1 MVNTLKSLLIP
12 FSLYK
17 QLTKPKQTFLLL
29 YTGIFAYLIS
39 AWGYNFNIFDLFWL
53 IVGQFLAISGA
64 TMINMYWDRDID
76 AQMERTK
83 QRPLPMKQVIPFTV
97 LIYGV
102 LSVVVGILITGLFL
116 NFLTMVIGILG
127 AFFDIVV
134 YTILL
139 KRRSRWSIVLGGIAG
154 GLPAV
159 GGRAAAL
166 GTLDLISLLLLFFV
180 LCWIPVHNLSLAL
193 IPKTLKGYKD
203 AQIPVLSLESGLS
216 QTMRIIAFSAIL
228 TAIVI
233 IMSALLLAIHP
244 IILLIMIIFSLYLIY
259 LSIGNLWRPSDTKT
273 FKIFKFA
280 SMYMGLAFLFLF
292 IGVVINNAL

>member
-1 MVNTLKSLLIP
+1 MVANKLKSFLIP
-12 FSLYK
+12 FSLYRN
-17 QLTKPKQTFLLL
+17 LTKPKQTFLLL

-39 AWGYNFNIFDLFWL
+39 AWGYNFDIFDLFWL

-83 QRPLPMKQVIPFTV
+83 QRPLPMKQVPPLTV
-97 LIYGV
+97 LIYGI
-102 LSVVVGILITGLFL
+102 LSVIVGILIIGLFL

-127 AFFDIVV
+127 TFFNVIV
-134 YTILL
+134 YTIFL
-139 KRRSRWSIVLGGIAG
+139 KRRSRWSIILGGIAG

-159 GGRAAAL
+159 GGRVAAL
-166 GTLDLISLLLLFFV
+166 GTLDLISGLLLIFV

-203 AQIPVLSLESGLS
+203 AQIPVLSVDSSLS

-233 IMSALLLAIHP
+233 IMIALLLAIHP
-244 IILLIMIIFSLYLIY
+244 IILLIMMVFSLYLIY
-259 LSIGNLWRPSDTKT
+259 LSIGNLWRP
-273 FKIFKFA
+273 
-280 SMYMGLAFLFLF
+280 
-292 IGVVINNAL
+292 